1 MAKKFIERILYMN
14 IVGRLQYAV
23 DYIRPDVTYVI
34 GQLARHLQK
43 YGPDYYNM
51 AKHMFSYL
59 KGIAD
64 YWLIL
69 SGYKNNVIQ
78 GFTDTDGIS
87 TEGYKA
93 ILRYVF

>member
-1 MAKKFIERILYMN
+1 
-14 IVGRLQYAV
+14 
-23 DYIRPDVTYVI
+23 
-34 GQLARHLQK
+34 
-43 YGPDYYNM
+43 M

-59 KGIAD
+59 KGTAD